1 MEVSSGRNSAPWEL
15 GRLSGIWEDSRH
27 PDICGLKEILLIK
40 PVPVWKR
47 ELTGSGKIDLSL

>member
-1 MEVSSGRNSAPWEL
+1 MSSGRNSAPWEL